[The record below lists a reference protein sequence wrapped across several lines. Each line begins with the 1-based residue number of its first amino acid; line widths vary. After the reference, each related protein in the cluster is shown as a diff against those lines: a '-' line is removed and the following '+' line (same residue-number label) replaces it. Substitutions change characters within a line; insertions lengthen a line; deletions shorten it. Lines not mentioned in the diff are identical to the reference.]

1 MSTFED
7 QYGKTF
13 FLKKGKIKK
22 KALPIIGLHGGP
34 GGTHLGLYSL
44 SWLSDE
50 RCTVLYDQ
58 IGSGFSSELPLNK
71 AKISTFVDNLNNL
84 VNHLNLDRFH
94 LYGASWGT
102 TLALEYFLKHG
113 KKGKIASITFQSPM
127 FSTQVWERDANR
139 LVKKLSPNQQKVIK
153 YCHEINAMDSKV
165 YKEAVKDYYA
175 RFVYRLKKRPE
186 WAPVRIPN
194 VHGEKIYNHMWG
206 PSEFFSTGTLK
217 KYDRLAD
224 LKKVDVPTLV
234 ICGQHDEATPESGKK
249 FAAKMKGEFKMIKGG
264 SHSLLT
270 EKPKETLS
278 ALKAFLT
285 KIES

>member
-1 MSTFED
+1 MSTFD
-7 QYGKTF
+7 DRFGKTF
-13 FLKKGKIKK
+13 FIKKGKLKK

-34 GGTHLGLYSL
+34 GGTHLSLHSL

-58 IGSGFSSELPLNK
+58 IGSGHSTELPLK
-71 AKISTFVDNLNNL
+71 DAKISTFVENLNNL
-84 VNHLNLDRFH
+84 VEHLNFDKFH

-113 KKGKIASITFQSPM
+113 KKGKVASITFQSPM
-127 FSTQVWERDANR
+127 FSTQVWEKDAR
-139 LVKKLSPNQQKVIK
+139 ALVKKLSLENQKVIR
-153 YCHEINAMDSKV
+153 YCHEIGAMDSKV

-175 RFVYRLKKRPE
+175 KFVYRLKKRPE

-194 VHGEKIYNHMWG
+194 SHGERIYNHMWG

-217 KYDRLAD
+217 KYDRVED
-224 LKKVDVPTLV
+224 LKKINIPTLV
-234 ICGQHDEATPESGKK
+234 ICGQHDEATPESGEK
-249 FAAKMKGEFKMIKGG
+249 FAKKMKGEFKVIRGG

-270 EKPKETLS
+270 EKPEETLK
-278 ALKAFLT
+278 ALTSFLT
-285 KIES
+285 KIEK

>member
-1 MSTFED
+1 
-7 QYGKTF
+7 
-13 FLKKGKIKK
+13 
-22 KALPIIGLHGGP
+22 
-34 GGTHLGLYSL
+34 
-44 SWLSDE
+44 
-50 RCTVLYDQ
+50 
-58 IGSGFSSELPLNK
+58 
-71 AKISTFVDNLNNL
+71 
-84 VNHLNLDRFH
+84 
-94 LYGASWGT
+94 
-102 TLALEYFLKHG
+102 
-113 KKGKIASITFQSPM
+113 
-127 FSTQVWERDANR
+127 
-139 LVKKLSPNQQKVIK
+139 
-153 YCHEINAMDSKV
+153 
-165 YKEAVKDYYA
+165 
-175 RFVYRLKKRPE
+175 
-186 WAPVRIPN
+186 
-194 VHGEKIYNHMWG
+194 MWG